1 MVVDFLVNGKHT
13 NGYEFYAPLRVW
25 GPRGT
30 DFDQRLRQIIDV
42 SGEIQTWN
50 VEERK
55 VRPLLSLFY
64 LSAGHSK
71 LQFVFYGDEPSGNV
85 EQDQDNLRV

>member
-13 NGYEFYAPLRVW
+13 NGYEFYAPVRVW

-30 DFDQRLRQIIDV
+30 DVDRRLRQIIDMN
-42 SGEIQTWN
+42 GEVEVWK

-55 VRPLLSLFY
+55 VRRLLSLVY
-64 LSAGHSK
+64 LDEGHSN
-71 LQFVFYGDEPSGNV
+71 LQFVFY
-85 EQDQDNLRV
+85 